1 MRSPTLLL
9 FALLA
14 VALCLPAS
22 AQWSRTVFSGK
33 GESQDSP
40 PPHPLNYFTA
50 NPFLR
55 DDGNDLCVLCTP
67 EDRAKSALRY
77 SIRVVVRPVG
87 TLAGY
92 RILDVL
98 YNGSQL
104 DHPGSAEINWK
115 SILVRVGPNRYK
127 EIFHLQESGTTR
139 PIEPSS
145 IISSGSERV
154 LATMNSD
161 GGNGG
166 GCWDG
171 YWWFDRAGP
180 HSLDFSRVEAAIKR
194 GLPENTRFSIQCSN
208 LDLKSE
214 LIRRGVQES
223 DAQCHACDWIGE
235 VTARFRIAGPIVEPT
250 AINFKPA
257 DP

>member
-1 MRSPTLLL
+1 MRRPTALLGTLLT
-9 FALLA
+9 A
-14 VALCLPAS
+14 ALCLPAN

-33 GESQDSP
+33 GESQDIPS
-40 PPHPLNYFTA
+40 PHPLNYFTA

-55 DDGNDLCVLCTP
+55 DDGNDLCALCTP
-67 EDRAKSALRY
+67 EGRAKSALKY

-87 TLAGY
+87 TLAGF
-92 RILDVL
+92 RILDAL
-98 YNGSQL
+98 YYGGELN
-104 DHPGSAEINWK
+104 HPGSTGINWK

-145 IISSGSERV
+145 IVSSDGEQV

-161 GGNGG
+161 GGNSG

-180 HSLDFSRVEAAIKR
+180 HRLDFSRVEAAIKND
-194 GLPENTRFSIQCSN
+194 LPENTRFSIQCSN

-214 LIRRGVQES
+214 LIRSGVQKS

-235 VTARFRIAGPIVEPT
+235 VTAKFRLAGPIVEP
-250 AINFKPA
+250 ISVNFKPG